1 MTRAWFTKPRLL
13 ALAAG
18 GLPALTFPEPSLW
31 WLAYVC
37 LVPLILVIRSAPS
50 GREAIMRGWWGG
62 TGFIFAVH
70 HWLIP
75 NLYVFLLVV
84 AVAVGALWA
93 PWGWLTWRVL
103 REPRP
108 YAALA
113 LVPSAWIAIELVRS
127 LEYLGGPWGLMG
139 ASQWQVRPAL
149 ALASLGGVWLVSA
162 LVVAANVAVA
172 AGLAFP
178 EVRGHAVAGVVAIV
192 ALMLGWWAVAPGPTE
207 TGSARIAVV
216 QPGVVHD
223 PQERFDR
230 GAALTGELAGQDI
243 DVVVWGES
251 SVGFDLDARP
261 DLRDR
266 LGALAAEVGAPVLVN
281 VDARRTGPPGIFK
294 STVLVAADGSSA
306 LQDDKNLQYD
316 KMRLVPFGEYVPLR
330 FLFGWVTGATE
341 AAGEDRRRGDEMAV
355 LDAGGLRLGP
365 LVCFETAFPDM
376 SRGLADRGA
385 DVLVFQSSTS
395 TFQQSWAPEQHA
407 SLAAL
412 RAAETWR
419 PAVHATLTGVS
430 AAYDA
435 DGRLVGSLATSER
448 TASVFEI
455 PIVTGTSPYVRFG
468 AWVPVLAL
476 AVLAGAAFRMLVARY
491 MRTRSG
497 NGASAPVSAAVS
509 EAEAPLPDRE
519 G

>member
-1 MTRAWFTKPRLL
+1 MVRAWFTKSRLL
-13 ALAAG
+13 AFAAG

-62 TGFIFAVH
+62 AGFIVAVH

-75 NLYVFLLVV
+75 NLHVFLLAV
-84 AVAVGALWA
+84 AVVVGALWA

-103 REPRP
+103 REPRLS
-108 YAALA
+108 AALA
-113 LVPSAWIAIELVRS
+113 LVPSTWIAIELVRS

-149 ALASLGGVWLVSA
+149 AVASLGGVWLVSA

-172 AGLAFP
+172 AGFVFP
-178 EVRGHAVAGVVAIV
+178 EVRRHAMAGAAAIV
-192 ALMLGWWAVAPGPTE
+192 ALVLAWWAVAPGPTE
-207 TGSARIAVV
+207 TGGARIAVV
-216 QPGVVHD
+216 QPGVAHD

-230 GAALTGELAGQDI
+230 AEALTSQLASQDI

-251 SVGFDLDARP
+251 SVGFDLTARP
-261 DLRDR
+261 DLSDR
-266 LGALAAEVGAPVLVN
+266 LVTLAAEVGAPMLVN
-281 VDARRTGPPGIFK
+281 VDARRTGSPGIFK
-294 STVLVAADGSSA
+294 SAVLVTEDGSSD
-306 LQDDKNLQYD
+306 QQYD
-316 KMRLVPFGEYVPLR
+316 KMRLVPFGEYLPLR
-330 FLFGWVTGATE
+330 FLFDWLTGLTE
-341 AAGEDRRRGDEMAV
+341 AAGEDRRRGDGLAV

-435 DGRLVGSLATSER
+435 DGRLLGSLATSER
-448 TASVFEI
+448 SVAVFEI

-476 AVLAGAAFRMLVARY
+476 AVLAGAAVRMLVARHT
-491 MRTRSG
+491 RTRSR
-497 NGASAPVSAAVS
+497 NGAVTPEMPAESRVTAPT
-509 EAEAPLPDRE
+509 PDRE
-519 G
+519 D